1 MKAPSNNSPA
11 QIAINMLVLAS
22 SRVPPLRIMRQM
34 SQTLEVN
41 AVEYAINSN
50 QVKGRMNNR
59 KKTMI
64 PDTFI
69 MLLSPAM
76 YNPVL

>member
-1 MKAPSNNSPA
+1 MSAPSNNSPA
-11 QIAINMLVLAS
+11 QIAINMPVLAS
-22 SRVPPLRIMRQM
+22 SRVPRRCIMRQT
-34 SQTLEVN
+34 SQTLEAN

-50 QVKGRMNNR
+50 QVKGRINN
-59 KKTMI
+59 KKKIMI

-69 MLLSPAM
+69 MLLSPAT